1 MLFTNADNSRDAENR
16 KLVDVGSVFLI
27 FTRPTFAKIKLNKRY
42 DFYDKIYDTLFSIEI
57 ILALFNKAQNET

>member
-27 FTRPTFAKIKLNKRY
+27 FTRPTFAIA
-42 DFYDKIYDTLFSIEI
+42 E
-57 ILALFNKAQNET
+57 